1 VTVVTVLP
9 DSDKVIEII
18 RETAERDILPRFR
31 RLEKHEVMKK
41 NAGEIVTIADIE
53 AEHRLSRR
61 LPELVPGS
69 HVVGEEAVAENPE
82 ILDKL
87 AASGPAWLV
96 DPVDGTGNFAAGSP
110 VFGVIVCFLVE
121 GRAMAGWIHDPIS
134 GNTAV
139 AYEGEGAWYA
149 GERLSVC
156 PPAPLEAMI
165 GSLNYSYF
173 PHEFR
178 EAVRQRARRFRE
190 LRSYRC
196 AAHDYL
202 SLSRGEKHFS
212 LYRRL
217 WPWDHAAGVLL
228 LQEAGGYTARLDDRA
243 YRAADRVEGLL
254 STTGRES
261 WESIKN
267 FLVDG

>member
-1 VTVVTVLP
+1 MTLLP
-9 DSDKVIEII
+9 DSDSVVAII
-18 RETAERDILPRFR
+18 RETAERDIIPRFR
-31 RLEKHEVMKK
+31 RLQRHEVMEK
-41 NAGEIVTIADIE
+41 NAGEVVTIADIE

-69 HVVGEEAVAENPE
+69 QVVGEEAVAKDASV
-82 ILDKL
+82 LDRL
-87 AASGPAWLV
+87 SAGGPAWLV

-110 VFGVIVCFLVE
+110 VFAVIVCFLVD
-121 GRAMAGWIHDPIS
+121 GRSRAGWIHDPVS
-134 GNTAV
+134 GETAI

-149 GERLSVC
+149 GERLSASS
-156 PPAPLEAMI
+156 PTTFDAMI

-173 PHEFR
+173 PHEMR
-178 EAVRQRARRFRE
+178 EAVRRRAHTFRE
-190 LRSYRC
+190 LRTYRC

-202 SLSRGEKHFS
+202 SLARGEKHFS

-228 LQEAGGYTARLDDRA
+228 LREAGGYSARLDGAD

-254 STTGRES
+254 STTDAQS
-261 WESIKN
+261 WEAIKN
-267 FLVDG
+267 FLSTA